1 MIMAKKGL
9 QEPLAGMLW
18 LTEKNRKLTLL
29 TFLPMRTLLFS
40 HVTTLYQKHKM
51 LLSQVFP
58 SFFPM
63 IVCNLE
69 L

>member
-9 QEPLAGMLW
+9 QEPLAGR
-18 LTEKNRKLTLL
+18 KNRKLTLL